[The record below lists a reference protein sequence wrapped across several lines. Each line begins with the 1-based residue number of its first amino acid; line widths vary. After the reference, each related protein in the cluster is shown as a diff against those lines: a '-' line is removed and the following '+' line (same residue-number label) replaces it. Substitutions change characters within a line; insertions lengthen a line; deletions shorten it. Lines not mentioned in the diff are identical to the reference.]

1 MSLSDRNRASAR
13 QYLPESKLGDLAG
26 RLRRLAGHKGLVR
39 EQISSPLL
47 LRLLPRPS
55 DSGKPG
61 SDAALLQR
69 LIDANLDAARIS
81 YLMASADQEIAIA
94 HSRLS
99 G

>member
-1 MSLSDRNRASAR
+1 MPLSDRNRASAR
-13 QYLPESKLGDLAG
+13 QYLPEAKLGDLAG
-26 RLRRLAGHKGLVR
+26 RLRRLASHKGLVR

-55 DSGKPG
+55 DSEKPG
-61 SDAALLQR
+61 SEAALLQR
-69 LIDANLDAARIS
+69 LLDANLDAARIS
-81 YLMASADQEIAIA
+81 YLMANAEQEIAIA